1 MARPGSA
8 ALFCDRCGEA
18 PQSAT
23 KGRWESVLYC
33 GRPGCGHQLRREA
46 TRRADEL
53 RATPDMWRRSTQPE
67 QAALIAGRFIRH
79 DGDDTFYTSHALC
92 GGVRVNYL
100 LTRESAL
107 FHKPDVEEKAAPA
120 AAAAAA
126 AAPTPA
132 AAARR
137 SLFVV
142 KAPVV
147 PKPSAKYSRARDE
160 ESAAPGKVTPI
171 PSGGDTSV
179 SHRATMP
186 HSDDGGGGVPPAKR
200 SRFIVRSA
208 PLTAEAQEAKDRKLR
223 EEQERAAAAKRPPLS
238 EGLLA
243 TVPKDDTT
251 SQEKATRFAAQ
262 MRANVEDGDLPC
274 TVCAE
279 NHPSTGGIYPSC
291 VLPKAVPD
299 VPVMTQADIALWY
312 GPVMVGSHQV
322 SKAQCDAWNRNSAVI
337 EDGAPCQQQ
346 LHEHHRRARADMN
359 RHTLAIAGI

>member
-1 MARPGSA
+1 MAQRAAA
-8 ALFCDRCGEA
+8 ALFCDRCREA
-18 PQSAT
+18 PPSVM
-23 KGRWESVLYC
+23 KGRWEGVLHC

-46 TRRADEL
+46 SRRADEL
-53 RATPDMWRRSTQPE
+53 RATPDMWRRGTQPE

-107 FHKPDVEEKAAPA
+107 FHKPAVEEKAPTPAPVT
-120 AAAAAA
+120 AA
-126 AAPTPA
+126 AAPPPA

-160 ESAAPGKVTPI
+160 ESAAPGKVTPV

-179 SHRATMP
+179 SHHATMP
-186 HSDDGGGGVPPAKR
+186 HSEDDDRDVPPAKR

-208 PLTAEAQEAKDRKLR
+208 PLTAEAQAAKDRKLR

-238 EGLLA
+238 EALLA

-274 TVCAE
+274 TVCAGD
-279 NHPSTGGIYPSC
+279 HPSKGGIYPYC
-291 VLPKAVPD
+291 LHKAAPD

-337 EDGAPCQQQ
+337 EDGAPCQQH
-346 LHEHHRRARADMN
+346 LHEHHRKARADMN